1 MSEPK
6 HPGRVLFVD
15 GNTQEVIREADAAE
29 LPPSIAFVEL
39 DGRLEPVV
47 RIVSYTTDSQRI
59 IRQYGADGA
68 LLLST
73 VQLRQ
78 GQG

>member
-1 MSEPK
+1 MSQPE
-6 HPGRVLFVD
+6 HPGRVVFVD

-29 LPPSIAFVEL
+29 LPQSIAFVEL
-39 DGRLEPVV
+39 EGRLEPVV
-47 RIVSYTTDSQRI
+47 RIVSFTDESQRI

-73 VQLRQ
+73 VQIRQ
-78 GQG
+78 ERK